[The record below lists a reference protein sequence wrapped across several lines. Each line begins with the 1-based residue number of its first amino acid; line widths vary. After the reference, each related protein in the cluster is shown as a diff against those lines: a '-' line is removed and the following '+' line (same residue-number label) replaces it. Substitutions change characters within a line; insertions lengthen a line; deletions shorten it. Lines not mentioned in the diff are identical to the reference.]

1 MQNICKLQTAKI
13 IKICPVCNWTN
24 FDYFCTLVG
33 FAPIKT
39 SAQQHT
45 LGILFVLFFHK
56 LKSKSFNKCWKIVFI
71 FSGHKLRP
79 WIKQTS
85 DTVKQTSDTVNG
97 TSTESQ
103 NTKDNTEQLNDTEDI
118 ENQNIS
124 KTKEI
129 DSEITGLNLRENGST
144 NSTWQRNILLVLTVF
159 N

>member
-1 MQNICKLQTAKI
+1 M
-13 IKICPVCNWTN
+13 
-24 FDYFCTLVG
+24 
-33 FAPIKT
+33 
-39 SAQQHT
+39 
-45 LGILFVLFFHK
+45 
-56 LKSKSFNKCWKIVFI
+56 FI

-144 NSTWQRNILLVLTVF
+144 NST
-159 N
+159 